1 MPWSGTKA
9 GFTGSDESFPTGLSI
24 SQARGRERKEGR
36 EGGRSKLGVNDGTFG
51 SGQ

>member
-24 SQARGRERKEGR
+24 SQARGREGGR